1 VATAGEGWGIG
12 EEHGQHSARPSCA
25 VAACDRLIATL
36 EQALRD
42 EHREAGAREDKL
54 QEPIG
59 PYVIAQLRM
68 RIRPALLPGWLAR
81 DPVHLTLFGG
91 TNSGKSTVLNLL
103 LGRAAAGMHATARF
117 SQHPEAYRPDALG
130 DQWLIA
136 SPSRFAG
143 YQYHRNRHPPRQSDD
158 ELAHDGYRP
167 AFAVLDP
174 AHLGVPALAHPA
186 AAAVFW
192 DAPDFSTEEAQTYI
206 GAVLDVI
213 ALADVAVMTV
223 TEESYA
229 DHRGILLFRMVRDS
243 GVTLHVVANKLAE
256 SPELLSDITHK
267 LHANW
272 PDAAANLSL
281 AALHRLPL
289 VEGSTPEERLG
300 NLLATPE
307 AIALRQAMAHEVARG
322 PQLKRQALAGA
333 IDFMQ
338 NRLEEVLRP
347 LVTEVEMATAWE
359 HLVERLTR
367 DEILQ
372 RYQREYLDGE
382 WYGEFNQALVRLMD
396 LLELPGIGPLLRLLS
411 SVVRTPFRL
420 AAGVLRRLFG
430 PGKAPSSRLPEQE
443 VLDQLMQSW
452 LATLRSEAQ
461 SLASAAAHPTWAD
474 VVRLLE
480 KPEFS
485 QQLTRSFESAYG
497 AYRQA
502 IDTEIKR
509 HAEDIYHAIE
519 QRPWLLN
526 TLRGTN
532 LAVDTATIVLVIKSG
547 GLNWSDAVVGPVVAG
562 LRHTLLE
569 AGLDKYLQAQQGLL
583 KRQQFEAMQAMVERH
598 LSQPARDLFRGMA
611 RAEELE
617 AARRDFELVRDMAL
631 RVVREDVG

>member
-1 VATAGEGWGIG
+1 MATEGEGWGIN
-12 EEHGQHSARPSCA
+12 EEHGQYAEHQNRAL
-25 VAACDRLIATL
+25 AACDRLIATL
-36 EQALRD
+36 ERALRL
-42 EHREAGAREDKL
+42 EHRDAGARDDKL

-59 PYVIAQLRM
+59 PYVVAQLRM
-68 RIRPALLPGWLAR
+68 RVRPALVPGWLAR

-103 LGRAAAGMHATARF
+103 LGCAAAGMHATARF
-117 SQHPEAYRPDALG
+117 SQHPEAYRHSTLG

-136 SPSRFAG
+136 APSRFAA
-143 YQYHRNRHPPRQSDD
+143 YQFHRNRHPPRQSDD
-158 ELAHDGYRP
+158 ELAYRGYRP

-174 AHLGVPALAHPA
+174 ARLGVPALTQPA

-243 GVTLHVVANKLAE
+243 GVTLRVIANKLGD
-256 SPELLSDITHK
+256 SPELLSDIAHK

-272 PDAAANLSL
+272 PGGASSL
-281 AALHRLPL
+281 PPVPLHRLPL
-289 VEGSTPEERLG
+289 VDGSTPEERLR

-307 AIALRQAMAHEVARG
+307 AAALRQVMAHEVTRG
-322 PQLKRQALAGA
+322 LQLKRQALAGA
-333 IDFMQ
+333 IHFIQ

-347 LVTEVEMATAWE
+347 LVAEVEMAAAWGN
-359 HLVERLTR
+359 LVERLAR
-367 DEILQ
+367 DELLQ

-382 WYGEFNQALVRLMD
+382 WYGEFNQTLVRLMD
-396 LLELPGIGPLLRLLS
+396 LLEVPGIGPFIRLLS
-411 SVVRTPFRL
+411 TAVRTPFRL
-420 AAGVLRRLFG
+420 ASGVLRRLFG
-430 PGKAPSSRLPEQE
+430 AGKVPSSRLPEQQ
-443 VLDQLMQSW
+443 VLDQLMQHW
-452 LATLRSEAQ
+452 LAILKSEAQ
-461 SLASAAAHPTWAD
+461 SLASAAAHPAWAE
-474 VVRLLE
+474 VVHRLE
-480 KPEFS
+480 KPEFF
-485 QQLTRSFESAYG
+485 QQLTGSFESAYG
-497 AYRQA
+497 AYRQG
-502 IDTEIKR
+502 IDAEIKR

-547 GLNWSDAVVGPVVAG
+547 GLNWSDAVVGPIVAG

-583 KRQQFEAMQAMVERH
+583 KRQQFKAMQAMVERQ
-598 LSQPARDLFRGMA
+598 LSQPTRDLFRGTA

-617 AARRDFELVRDMAL
+617 AVRRDFELVRDTTL
-631 RVVREDVG
+631 RLVREDVA

>member
-1 VATAGEGWGIG
+1 M
-12 EEHGQHSARPSCA
+12 HSVHQTRAIE
-25 VAACDRLIATL
+25 ACDRLIATL
-36 EQALRD
+36 EQALRL
-42 EHREAGAREDKL
+42 EHREAIAREDKV

-59 PYVIAQLRM
+59 LYVVAQLRM

-81 DPVHLTLFGG
+81 DPVHLAVFGG

-103 LGRAAAGMHATARF
+103 LGCAAAGMHATARF

-130 DQWLIA
+130 DEWLTA

-158 ELAHDGYRP
+158 ELAHEGYRP

-174 AHLGVPALAHPA
+174 AQVGVPVHTQPA
-186 AAAVFW
+186 ASAVFW
-192 DAPDFSTEEAQTYI
+192 DAPDFSTEEAQTYLS
-206 GAVLDVI
+206 AVLDVI

-229 DHRGILLFRMVRDS
+229 DHRGVLVFRMVRDS
-243 GVTLHVVANKLAE
+243 GVTLHVVANKLPD

-272 PDAAANLSL
+272 PDTTSSL
-281 AALHRLPL
+281 PLAPLHRLPL
-289 VEGSTPEERLG
+289 VDGSTPDERLS

-307 AIALRQAMAHEVARG
+307 AVALRQAMAHEVARG
-322 PQLKRQALAGA
+322 LHLKRQALAGA
-333 IDFMQ
+333 TVFIQ

-359 HLVERLTR
+359 RLVERLTR
-367 DEILQ
+367 EELLQ
-372 RYQREYLDGE
+372 RYQREYLEGE
-382 WYGEFNQALVRLMD
+382 WYGEFNQTLVRLMD
-396 LLELPGIGPLLRLLS
+396 LLEVPGIGPFLRLLS
-411 SVVRTPFRL
+411 AAVRTPFRI
-420 AAGVLRRLFG
+420 ATGVLRRLFG
-430 PGKAPSSRLPEQE
+430 TGRAPSARLPEQK
-443 VLDQLMQSW
+443 VLDQLIQHW

-461 SLASAAAHPTWAD
+461 SLASAAAHPAWAD
-474 VVRLLE
+474 VVRQLE

-497 AYRQA
+497 AYRQG
-502 IDTEIKR
+502 IDAEVKR
-509 HAEDIYHAIE
+509 HAEDIYSAIE

-532 LAVDTATIVLVIKSG
+532 LAVDTATIFLVIKSG

-583 KRQQFEAMQAMVERH
+583 KRQQFEAMQATVERH
-598 LSQPARDLFRGMA
+598 LSLPVRDLFRGTA

-617 AARRDFELVRDMAL
+617 VARRDFVLIRDTAL
-631 RVVREDVG
+631 RVVRENVG